1 MGIPDFQ
8 TLMPAVME
16 HLADGADHG
25 NQETLDALA
34 NRFGLTEAQRGELLP
49 SGKQAIFTNRVA
61 WAKSHLKQAR
71 LIESPNRGVY
81 RLSGRG
87 AEVLKGQHGPISMKF
102 LDQFPEYR
110 AFRAPTPS
118 GTASIESS
126 AGGDE
131 LTPQEHLDVGYE
143 QMRKQLSADVLQR
156 VKECPP
162 DFFERMVVELLL
174 AMGYGGSR
182 LDAGKAVGKG
192 GDGGIDGI
200 IKEDRLGLDTIYI
213 QAKRWEGAVGRPE
226 IQKFAGALQGQRA
239 KKGIFIT
246 TSGFTKEAEAF
257 ASTIDNKI
265 VLIGGPEL
273 ATLMIDHGIGVTPV
287 ATYEIK
293 RLDTDYF
300 SVE

>member
-1 MGIPDFQ
+1 
-8 TLMPAVME
+8 MPAVME

-25 NQETLDALA
+25 IQETRDALA
-34 NRFGLTEAQRGELLP
+34 DRFGLTEAERTELLP

-71 LIESPNRGVY
+71 LIESPSRGVY
-81 RLSGRG
+81 RLSSRG
-87 AEVLKGQHGPISMKF
+87 GEVLKQQQGPINMKF
-102 LDQFPEYR
+102 LDRFPEYQV
-110 AFRAPTPS
+110 FRTPTAS
-118 GTASIESS
+118 TGTAIEPTTG
-126 AGGDE
+126 ADE

-143 QMRKQLSADVLQR
+143 QLREQLSAEVLQR

-162 DFFERMVVELLL
+162 DFFERMVIELLL

-182 LDAGKAVGKG
+182 LDAGKAVGKA

-213 QAKRWEGAVGRPE
+213 QAKRWEGSVSRPE

-246 TSGFTKEAEAF
+246 TSSFTNEAEAF
-257 ASTIDNKI
+257 ASMIDNKI
-265 VLIGGPEL
+265 VLIDGTEL
-273 ATLMIDHGIGVTPV
+273 ATLMIDHGIGVTKV
-287 ATYEIK
+287 ATYEI
-293 RLDTDYF
+293 RRIDTDYF
-300 SVE
+300 TVE